1 MEEINYKLI
10 TTKDELNQAINHLSK
25 QDSLYLDLEFDK
37 NHFTYGFNLCLMQ
50 IASDEKCFL
59 IDPQADLD
67 IEMIFPVLT
76 NPKIRKFTYAFSEDI
91 RLLHHLGCMIKN
103 VADLATARILLNY
116 NHVSLNNLI
125 EEMTGITFG
134 KSHQKSN
141 WEKRPLTEDQLKYA
155 AVDVVFLPQI
165 AQDTIKELEKEGR
178 LGWFED
184 EISYLDTTD
193 YSKSSHFITVKES
206 DKKYYTKREWLRYLA
221 LLEFREDLAKEINR
235 PGYRVIDKKILELLA
250 KKPEQISEWPN
261 FKMNIHRKI
270 KNSETKQ
277 NIIDLLASLEE
288 RFIAE
293 KIPESAPARE
303 QLSQLEKVNRN
314 KQRASFNRKKSE
326 YFQPLKDKIKS
337 KYGEN
342 LANYLLSNRMV
353 IRYFYEGV
361 PPLPYQKKIFEQEMG
376 GWNVE

>member
-50 IASDEKCFL
+50 IASEDECYL

-67 IEMIFPVLT
+67 IESIFPILT
-76 NPKIRKFTYAFSEDI
+76 DSKIRKYTYAFSEDI
-91 RLLHHLGCMIKN
+91 RLLHHLGCMIQN
-103 VADLATARILLNY
+103 TADLATARILLNY

-165 AQDTIKELEKEGR
+165 AQNTIKELEKAGR
-178 LGWFED
+178 LEWFED
-184 EISYLDTTD
+184 EVSYLDSSD
-193 YSKSSHFITVKES
+193 YSDSSHFITVKES
-206 DKKYYTKREWLRYLA
+206 EKKSYTKREWMRYIA
-221 LLEFREDLAKEINR
+221 LLNFREELAKEINR
-235 PGYRVIDKKILELLA
+235 PGYRVLDKRLLELLA
-250 KKPEQISEWPN
+250 KKPDQISEWPN
-261 FKMNIHRKI
+261 FKMNIHRQI
-270 KNSETKQ
+270 KNNATKQ
-277 NIIDLLASLEE
+277 KIEELFAKLEE
-288 RFIAE
+288 QFVTDEISE
-293 KIPESAPARE
+293 NIPARE
-303 QLSQLEKVNRN
+303 QLSKIEKIKRSE
-314 KQRASFNRKKSE
+314 QRASFNRKKEE
-326 YFQPLKDKIKS
+326 YFQPLKEKIKE

-353 IRYFYEGV
+353 IRYFYEGI
-361 PPLPYQKKIFEQEMG
+361 PSLPYQKKIFEEEMG
-376 GWNVE
+376 EWKRS